1 MDLLAQA
8 GWRDALDVGLL
19 ALLLSWL
26 YGRLRQSRALGIA
39 MGLAFVAIVAL
50 AARET
55 GLALTGW
62 VLQGTLAIVA
72 LGAVAIFAP
81 EIREALLC
89 ANPLRALV
97 GRRQDS
103 GHAGLE
109 RFAQAAFMLGSERI
123 GALVVFE
130 RRESVSSH
138 ASAGVRLDA
147 EVSEVLIVS
156 LFQKTAPTHDGAV
169 IVRAGRIERAGA
181 VLPLSERA
189 DLPSAYGTRHRA
201 ALGLSEQC
209 DALVLVV
216 SEERG
221 AVSLVSRGRLTT
233 LSGPAALAS
242 RLRAELADS
251 AAALPGA
258 RAGILSGWQARLAIL
273 VLVALVWMGMRS
285 GGVSSMSVTV
295 PLEMGD
301 QPAGT
306 ELVQLEPER
315 VRVQVSGAERVME
328 GLDLTEIRVRTDVGD
343 LGPGSHHQPIP
354 LSAAILPAG
363 VRADSIEPATVR
375 FVVDRIE
382 TRELPVVVVIRRE
395 GKRYASRRL
404 NAEPPVV
411 RVVGA
416 SSRLGD
422 LEAVYTETID
432 APDLAR
438 GTVRAALELPGTLR
452 LAPGEPERVTVS
464 DPAQNGGQARVGP

>member
-1 MDLLAQA
+1 MELLAQA

-19 ALLLSWL
+19 ALMLSWL

-55 GLALTGW
+55 GLLLTGW

-72 LGAVAIFAP
+72 LGAVTIFAP
-81 EIREALLC
+81 EIREALLR

-97 GRRQDS
+97 GRGRDS
-103 GHAGLE
+103 SHAGLE
-109 RFAQAAFMLGSERI
+109 RFARAAFALGSERI

-130 RRESVSSH
+130 RREAVASH
-138 ASAGVRLDA
+138 AQAGIRLDA
-147 EVSEVLIVS
+147 EASEELLVS

-169 IVRAGRIERAGA
+169 IVRAGRVERAGA

-201 ALGLSEQC
+201 ALGLSELC

-242 RLRAELADS
+242 RLRAELSGGGD
-251 AAALPGA
+251 ALPGA
-258 RAGILSGWQARLAIL
+258 RASLLSGWQARLVIL

-285 GGVSSMSVTV
+285 GGVSSMSVMV
-295 PLEMGD
+295 PLELGD
-301 QPAGT
+301 LPDGT
-306 ELVQLEPER
+306 ELVEFQPER

-328 GLDLTEIRVRTDVGD
+328 GLDLTQIRVRADVGD
-343 LGPGSHHQPIP
+343 LPPGTHSQPIP
-354 LSAAILPAG
+354 IAAAVLPTG
-363 VRADSIEPATVR
+363 VRADSIEPSTVR
-375 FVVDRIE
+375 FLVDRVE
-382 TRELPVVVVIRRE
+382 TRELPVVVVIRRD
-395 GKRYASRRL
+395 GKRFASRRL
-404 NAEPPVV
+404 SSEPAVV

-416 SSRLGD
+416 LSRLAG

-464 DPAQNGGQARVGP
+464 DPAQGGEQARLGR